1 MTNAKKGGKKRGRK
15 PKNTKLVDKPPP
27 KKRGRKPKGGKII
40 KNFGD
45 MNKNKIVKKT
55 NVILHLKC
63 STHELDNTDA
73 SNPKP
78 EFLNINNQTNI
89 SYNEINTTDEQKI
102 EKKDVWEKIR
112 RLKI

>member
-73 SNPKP
+73 
-78 EFLNINNQTNI
+78 
-89 SYNEINTTDEQKI
+89 
-102 EKKDVWEKIR
+102 
-112 RLKI
+112 